1 MESMAATP
9 VEDGHHSKSSTEVV
23 SQVLPKSSL
32 FLQNV
37 GLATSNR
44 SSSGN
49 VSAKVQ
55 QLESQLDTE
64 RQEKDGLRDEVQSL
78 KAKTQA
84 SDETIAK
91 QSDEIA
97 DLKKS
102 IAENNSLLRQ
112 ILSINRSQVSP

>member
-1 MESMAATP
+1 MT
-9 VEDGHHSKSSTEVV
+9 
-23 SQVLPKSSL
+23 
-32 FLQNV
+32 
-37 GLATSNR
+37 
-44 SSSGN
+44 

-64 RQEKDGLRDEVQSL
+64 RQEKDELRDEVQSL

>member
-1 MESMAATP
+1 
-9 VEDGHHSKSSTEVV
+9 
-23 SQVLPKSSL
+23 
-32 FLQNV
+32 
-37 GLATSNR
+37 
-44 SSSGN
+44 
-49 VSAKVQ
+49 
-55 QLESQLDTE
+55 LDTE
-64 RQEKDGLRDEVQSL
+64 RQEKDELRDEVQSL

-91 QSDEIA
+91 QSDGIA